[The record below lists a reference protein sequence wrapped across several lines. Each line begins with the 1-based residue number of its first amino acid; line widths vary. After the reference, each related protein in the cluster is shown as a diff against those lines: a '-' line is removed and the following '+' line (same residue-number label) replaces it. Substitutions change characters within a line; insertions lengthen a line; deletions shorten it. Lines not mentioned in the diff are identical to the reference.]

1 MITLDSLSSLATE
14 RPYLSGLHTL
24 KASRQANKAAWTLFQ
39 ALTETIPTATTL
51 ALVGRIQTTTDAIV
65 LWEIHLELDRRGI
78 PPTFRY
84 PQNDSTPQM
93 EFVTWLADLHWFTR
107 RKPKHKP
114 CFDKWKRLFAPIT
127 DGWHETARHIFEGA
141 YQRGN
146 VNTYTSR
153 GLNLAECDRRPLMTV
168 KSTGQLRRLRDL
180 RQADDRREAIARHA
194 MANAGRL
201 TKDRTPDLVARRRF
215 LIWKTYVLADRSA
228 TIAAE
233 MFQALHGE
241 TIARQN
247 LGKQIEA
254 VDQAWKKFLRK

>member
-1 MITLDSLSSLATE
+1 MIALDSLTDIAIDRPSLV
-14 RPYLSGLHTL
+14 GLHTL
-24 KASRQANKAAWTLFQ
+24 KASRQANKAAWALFQ
-39 ALTETIPTATTL
+39 AQTETIPAASTL
-51 ALVGRIQTTTDAIV
+51 ALVSRIQTTTDALV
-65 LWEIHLELDRRGI
+65 LWEIHMELEKRGI

-84 PQNDSTPQM
+84 PENDSTPQM

-107 RKPKHKP
+107 QKPKHKP

-180 RQADDRREAIARHA
+180 RQSGNRREAISKHA

-201 TKDRTPDLVARRRF
+201 TKDRTPDQVARRRF
-215 LIWKTYVLADRSA
+215 LIWKTYVLADRSE
-228 TIAAE
+228 TFAAR
-233 MFQALHGE
+233 MFQELHGE
-241 TIARQN
+241 IIARQN
-247 LGKQIEA
+247 LGKQIDA
-254 VDQAWKKFLRK
+254 VDQAWKEFLRK